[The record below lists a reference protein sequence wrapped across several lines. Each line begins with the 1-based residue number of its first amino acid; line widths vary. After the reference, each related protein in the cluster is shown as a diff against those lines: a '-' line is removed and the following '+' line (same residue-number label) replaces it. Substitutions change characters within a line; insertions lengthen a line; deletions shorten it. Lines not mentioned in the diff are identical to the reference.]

1 MCTSPVAWPRFWRDA
16 GNLSISWSR
25 RDLKV
30 WSTLRVASWRRASK
44 VGLLNFNPEPLQLD
58 DWISLK
64 VHILSPNW
72 QVDHMAPFSPV
83 ANTWSGIIISA
94 LTPASRGF
102 FPCQDGG
109 RLRFRRL
116 GWHIF
121 ASKSDDIIL
130 IVSLHPSENLQGS
143 PKYLPTAHPITRRVA
158 EVFTMLAGLL
168 GNMAGRHSLKVEGCW
183 PIHKKEHEP

>member
-1 MCTSPVAWPRFWRDA
+1 MIKERSEGLVYLKGCQLTQSKQSWTVEFQSWTVATGW
-16 GNLSISWSR
+16 
-25 RDLKV
+25 
-30 WSTLRVASWRRASK
+30 
-44 VGLLNFNPEPLQLD
+44 LD
-58 DWISLK
+58 IFKSS
-64 VHILSPNW
+64 HPNS

-102 FPCQDGG
+102 FPSQDGG

-116 GWHIF
+116 GWH

-130 IVSLHPSENLQGS
+130 IVSLHPSENSQGS

-168 GNMAGRHSLKVEGCW
+168 GNMAGRHSLKVEGW
-183 PIHKKEHEP
+183 PMHNKEQEP